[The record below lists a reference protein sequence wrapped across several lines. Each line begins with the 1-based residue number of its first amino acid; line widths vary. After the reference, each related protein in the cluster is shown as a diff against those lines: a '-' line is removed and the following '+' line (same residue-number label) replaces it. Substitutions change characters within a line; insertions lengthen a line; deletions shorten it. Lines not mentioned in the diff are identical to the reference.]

1 VFFVLCLLAT
11 TAVLSASVIIAGLR
25 KYSGH
30 GQSGKG
36 SDKNKILVNPF
47 DE

>member
-1 VFFVLCLLAT
+1 MFFVVCLVAT
-11 TAVLSASVIIAGLR
+11 TAVLSASIIIARLR
-25 KYSGH
+25 GDS
-30 GQSGKG
+30 GQSNKG

>member
-1 VFFVLCLLAT
+1 MFFVLCLLAT
-11 TAVLSASVIIAGLR
+11 TAVLSASIIIAGLR
-25 KYSGH
+25 KASS
-30 GQSGKG
+30 QSHKG